1 MNRSRITN
9 FIAVAFTAL
18 LLEGVSIMV
27 LHQAIVYA
35 A

>member
-1 MNRSRITN
+1 MNCSRITN
-9 FIAVAFTAL
+9 FIAVAFIVL
-18 LLEGVSIMV
+18 FLEGIGIMV